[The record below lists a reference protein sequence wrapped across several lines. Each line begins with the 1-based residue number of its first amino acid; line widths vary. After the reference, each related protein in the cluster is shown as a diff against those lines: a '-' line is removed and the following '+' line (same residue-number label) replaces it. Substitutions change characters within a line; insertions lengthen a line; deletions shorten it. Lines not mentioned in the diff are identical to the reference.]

1 MNINRRA
8 RLQGGFTLVEL
19 IAVMAIVSVLMIFTV
34 PHMASYIQG
43 TRRAAAMVEAREA
56 ADAVQRYLDDE
67 KEKGDLEPKELRK
80 LMETNL
86 NDPNGVLKDYI
97 SGGQKDARIASI
109 EVDVKSGTLKKL
121 VYDNEAVRIR
131 IDIEEDGTRTIEDVT
146 GR

>member
-1 MNINRRA
+1 M
-8 RLQGGFTLVEL
+8 EL

-43 TRRAAAMVEAREA
+43 PRRAAAMVEAREA

>member
-1 MNINRRA
+1 M
-8 RLQGGFTLVEL
+8 EL
-19 IAVMAIVSVLMIFTV
+19 IAVMAVVSVLMIFTV
-34 PHMASYIQG
+34 PHMAAYIQG

-86 NDPNGVLKDYI
+86 NDPDGILKDYI
-97 SGGQKDARIASI
+97 SGGQKDAKIASI

-131 IDIEEDGTRTIEDVT
+131 IDIEEDGTRTAEDVT
-146 GR
+146 DR

>member
-1 MNINRRA
+1 M
-8 RLQGGFTLVEL
+8 EL

-43 TRRAAAMVEAREA
+43 IRRAAAMVEAREA

>member
-1 MNINRRA
+1 M
-8 RLQGGFTLVEL
+8 EL
-19 IAVMAIVSVLMIFTV
+19 IAVMAVVSVLMIFTV
-34 PHMASYIQG
+34 PHMAAYIQG
-43 TRRAAAMVEAREA
+43 TRKAAAMVEAREA

-86 NDPNGVLKDYI
+86 NDPDGILKDYI

-131 IDIEEDGTRTIEDVT
+131 IDIEEDGTRTVEDVT
-146 GR
+146 DR